1 VPPVNHPEEEKAM
14 HGSNEFDLKT
24 ICREIL
30 SAFKGLVTWK
40 WDDRFGTLQAEF
52 DVDTQDAVRAILDR
66 FFGITWDSA
75 NIEQAPE
82 IVRLI
87 DRHLGGLR
95 PGQFFFNTDPN
106 QDAFVFCAWWP
117 WGNGRTISIRMA
129 PFDKNLTGA
138 EETALIETIKG
149 WAGV

>member
-1 VPPVNHPEEEKAM
+1 M
-14 HGSNEFDLKT
+14 HGSKEFDLKAL
-24 ICREIL
+24 CKEIL
-30 SAFKGLVTWK
+30 RAFEGVLAWK
-40 WDDRFGTLQAEF
+40 WDGRFSTLQAEF
-52 DVDTQDAVRAILDR
+52 DADKKAAVRGVLDR
-66 FFGITWDSA
+66 YFSITWDSA

-82 IVRLI
+82 IVRMI

-117 WGNGRTISIRMA
+117 WGNGKTISIRMA
-129 PFDKNLTGA
+129 PFDKKLAGP
-138 EETALIETIKG
+138 EETAFIEEVKG